1 VPLWKL
7 IRIDAL
13 PLLAFLKSMRKV
25 LKNVLLPAALLLN
38 AELVSAANI
47 FTLFKDEHGDT
58 NWQHLANWTSGTLI
72 ILLTAAAIKLFISD
86 RREKK
91 ANRALE
97 ENRNALEHRV
107 LERTATLDESNRLLK
122 ETNLL
127 LEGEITQHRETT
139 VLLRSSE
146 TYIRDILE
154 SMPLVLIGIN
164 AAMTVTQWN
173 RQAEELTGVSQSKAL
188 GKNLW
193 DAYPIITVT
202 PNQISKVQ
210 RENKPITIKHSQRG
224 QCYYDISIYPLRE
237 QQETGIV
244 ILIDD
249 VTQRILAENML
260 VQRDKMSSMGELA
273 STMAH
278 DIDVPLQAI
287 LKDIQSAKQTLAT
300 ITGTDSIRAMLE
312 DAAER
317 GKQASGVISN
327 LLDFAHSQGDKKR
340 LANIIDIV
348 EHTITLAEDVLS
360 EPGGLHFRDISIS
373 RHYEKNLPQ
382 IRCNVSELQQVFF
395 SLFRHAFK
403 AMEQVTRVDFKP
415 TVRIDIIECYDALW
429 IKVQHNGVGLSNT
442 EQQYIFEPFFN
453 KTSVEEDQD
462 IGKRLSFSYFIV
474 TEHHQGQLAV
484 TSDVNVGTTF
494 HLQLQVK

>member
-1 VPLWKL
+1 MPTL
-7 IRIDAL
+7 IKKAL
-13 PLLAFLKSMRKV
+13 PFL
-25 LKNVLLPAALLLN
+25 ALLLLS
-38 AELVSAANI
+38 ELSIAANI
-47 FTLFKDEHGDT
+47 FTLFKDERGET

-72 ILLTAAAIKLFISD
+72 LILTAMSIKLFFSA

-91 ANRALE
+91 ANQALE
-97 ENRNALEHRV
+97 EIRNALEQRV

-127 LEGEITQHRETT
+127 LEGEIAQHKETT
-139 VLLRSSE
+139 ALLRSSE
-146 TYIRDILE
+146 DYIRDILE
-154 SMPLVLIGIN
+154 SMPLMLIGIN
-164 AAMTVTQWN
+164 ADMVVTQWN
-173 RQAEELTGVSQSKAL
+173 RQAEQLTGISAQKAL

-193 DAYPIITVT
+193 DAYPVITVT
-202 PNQISKVQ
+202 PNQITKVQ
-210 RENKPITIKHSQRG
+210 RDNKPVTIKHSQRG

-237 QQETGIV
+237 QQQTGIV

-287 LKDIQSAKQTLAT
+287 LRDIASAQKLLTEGAQSL
-300 ITGTDSIRAMLE
+300 
-312 DAAER
+312 DAQSLLGDAIER

-327 LLDFAHSQGDKKR
+327 LLDFAQSQGDKKR
-340 LANIIDIV
+340 LANIIDII
-348 EHTITLAEDVLS
+348 EHTVALAEDVLS
-360 EPGGLHFRDISIS
+360 EPNGLRFRDITIN

-395 SLFRHAFK
+395 SLFRHSFK
-403 AMEQVTRVDFKP
+403 SLEQVTRPDFKP
-415 TVRIDIIECYDALW
+415 AIRIDVIECYDALW
-429 IKVQHNGVGLSNT
+429 IKVQHNGVGLSNV

-453 KTSVEEDQD
+453 KTSVDEGED

-494 HLQLQVK
+494 HIQLQLK